1 VEGETEVENHPF
13 VTIIVKTGSGKN
25 LQWMLNLGEILM
37 RSRIVGIV
45 LNYIPIGCSL
55 VSQKNII
62 TIQWGN
68 QTPP

>member
-1 VEGETEVENHPF
+1 MEGETEVENHLF
-13 VTIIVKTGSGKN
+13 VTIIVKIGSGKN

-45 LNYIPIGCSL
+45 LKYIPVGCSL
-55 VSQKNII
+55 VAKKNII